1 MIPLQLLHHVVFTC
15 NRKIQLISISY
26 KYTRHIERV
35 ERWEANHEFI
45 DIHEG
50 HLGNDGALFNYWT
63 PSNQSNSEQIWV
75 VKGFL
80 RLRGE
85 TARKKWWI
93 FYAGFNVICSRQ
105 FVRNVSFISILLQ
118 LILRMNKRP
127 IVNFLHCAIWNLII
141 SVKMFSTQNY
151 ISSHY

>member
-1 MIPLQLLHHVVFTC
+1 MLYLWNLIFSNKSSDVFRLIIPLQLLHHVVFTC

-80 RLRGE
+80 KLRGE
-85 TARKKWWI
+85 NCEEEMVNILCRIQCNLFQT
-93 FYAGFNVICSRQ
+93 VCSER
-105 FVRNVSFISILLQ
+105 
-118 LILRMNKRP
+118 
-127 IVNFLHCAIWNLII
+127 FLHLNLA
-141 SVKMFSTQNY
+141 STN
-151 ISSHY
+151 SRNE